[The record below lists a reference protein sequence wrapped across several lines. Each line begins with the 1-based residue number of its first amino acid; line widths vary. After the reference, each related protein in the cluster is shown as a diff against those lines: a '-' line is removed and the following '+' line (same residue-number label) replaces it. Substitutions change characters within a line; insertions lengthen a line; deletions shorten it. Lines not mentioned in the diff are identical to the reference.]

1 MKKYIKYIVIVVL
14 LLTTFL
20 IINKDNIFNTKPNYD
35 PEIKN
40 IINNEEDVTTTLK
53 EKYKNN
59 DIVGTI
65 SIPNTDINEVL
76 VQTTNNKYYLT
87 HDIYKNN
94 DQYGSVFLDYRCN
107 ENSKKLLIFGHNDY
121 KDKTPFSE
129 LENYYNKEYFDNHQ
143 YIDIIINNNK
153 KQYQIFSVYIETSD
167 FTYMNLKINSSE
179 YESDLLKYKKNSFYK
194 TNTKVS
200 KDDKILILQTCSN
213 HQKYK
218 KYKDKYLLIIAKQ
231 KSS

>member
-200 KDDKILILQTCSN
+200 KDDKILIYENFLRFRF
-213 HQKYK
+213 
-218 KYKDKYLLIIAKQ
+218 IA
-231 KSS
+231 

>member
-1 MKKYIKYIVIVVL
+1 MKKYIKCIVIVVL

>member
-1 MKKYIKYIVIVVL
+1 MKKYIKCIVIVVL

-76 VQTTNNKYYLT
+76 VQTTNNKYNLT